1 MARQLYIVGMDC
13 YTFATMYLN
22 PPPSSRSRVELPSN
36 QNPHPPKKKRRR
48 INKKKSFPLHTT
60 QLEQHM

>member
-22 PPPSSRSRVELPSN
+22 PPPSSRSRVELPPN
-36 QNPHPPKKKRRR
+36 QNPHPPQKR
-48 INKKKSFPLHTT
+48 
-60 QLEQHM
+60 EEE